1 MQDARG
7 AGVGRQKTAGRLF
20 VGVVRA
26 PPILHQHTVRV
37 LTANE
42 DRNGT
47 FDVILSLPP
56 PLREREHRAP
66 VRRFS
71 VPLQRK
77 DMITKHQFAL
87 PFAAAAA
94 ARVRAQRPGA
104 SLLYRADVLRCMCP
118 GAAAPRV
125 LQRVLHVGN
134 ALQRAATCCNV
145 CCTRALH
152 AGADCDASPPL
163 WTCHDRAVSA
173 GAAGAGTGAPP
184 LPGWLQH
191 RCQGRCGRVHRSQ

>member
-56 PLREREHRAP
+56 PLREYEHSAP

-71 VPLQRK
+71 TGLMCSDACAP
-77 DMITKHQFAL
+77 
-87 PFAAAAA
+87 
-94 ARVRAQRPGA
+94 VRR
-104 SLLYRADVLRCMCP
+104 
-118 GAAAPRV
+118 PRV
-125 LQRVLHVGN
+125 
-134 ALQRAATCCNV
+134 CCNV
-145 CCTRALH
+145 CCTWATR
-152 AGADCDASPPL
+152 CN
-163 WTCHDRAVSA
+163 V
-173 GAAGAGTGAPP
+173 
-184 LPGWLQH
+184 LQH
-191 RCQGRCGRVHRSQ
+191 AATCAARGPFMQEQTATHHRHCGRVTTEL